1 MAQIALFIVKATITP
16 NKEAEFNSWY
26 SNVHIPDVLK
36 YPGCVSA
43 RRYKALSGE
52 DKFQYMAVYEFKD
65 QETLE
70 GFLKSDHLKGLAKDY
85 ESRFGP
91 FSERARMSYLQVYP

>member
-1 MAQIALFIVKATITP
+1 MGQIALFIVKATITP
-16 NKEAEFNSWY
+16 DKEAEFNNWY
-26 SNVHIPDVLK
+26 NNVHIPDVLK

-43 RRYKALSGE
+43 RRYEALSGE

-85 ESRFGP
+85 EAHFGS
-91 FSERARMSYLQVYP
+91 FSERTRMSYLQVFP